1 MLSLE
6 HERHKIDLGGWSN
19 HKHGRT
25 YMFFPLFFWE
35 PRVHQSWQFQDNFQ
49 ENLGNQVAREANCR
63 WRLACS
69 FAMLYEEA
77 DNNKGPCKKRH
88 QSYKEG
94 PSVTDWFTKSIT
106 PSNYKS
112 IMIYPP

>member
-6 HERHKIDLGGWSN
+6 HEHHKIDLGGWSN

-25 YMFFPLFFWE
+25 YMFVPIGFWGAKGSPIMRISRQFPGKLE
-35 PRVHQSWQFQDNFQ
+35 
-49 ENLGNQVAREANCR
+49 NQVAREANCR

-77 DNNKGPCKKRH
+77 DNNKGPCKKRD

>member
-1 MLSLE
+1 
-6 HERHKIDLGGWSN
+6 
-19 HKHGRT
+19 
-25 YMFFPLFFWE
+25 
-35 PRVHQSWQFQDNFQ
+35 
-49 ENLGNQVAREANCR
+49 
-63 WRLACS
+63 
-69 FAMLYEEA
+69 MLYEEA

-112 IMIYPP
+112 IMLYPP